1 MSDYK
6 QKLELLWRF
15 DGQMTLDHM
24 GLLVHYMTHQGDSWV
39 FTARNVCNYLGI
51 GIEKYLKLKKDLQ
64 KAGLITSSVIKD
76 HGKNTGS
83 VIRVN
88 FTWNVNNSAMD
99 CFSDTGK
106 SDTGKSDIGKSDIGK
121 SDIGKSDIGKSD
133 IGKSGQHI
141 KKDNYDKEGDYD
153 KNGDNDKEGDNLKS
167 ERRSQNADAFAP
179 VTHSQNDALQKPFTA
194 SEYSENDEEDTSF
207 FEEFGQLEQPKA
219 KKTRK
224 AKTSTKFEKPS
235 LEELTQY
242 IRDKINEKQ
251 LTGWNEPQ
259 IINQGEIIWNY
270 YESNGWKVGKNSMKS
285 WQGSVSHWLSN
296 QNWMPRN
303 TGNSAGRQKT
313 FKEIDQENRDR
324 PFTHHEEHL
333 IELAAK
339 RILSTNSTEVLNGMP
354 ECLRDDALKLAEKMR
369 KQQGDKPKVRLLF

>member
-39 FTARNVCNYLGI
+39 FTARNVCKYLGI

-88 FTWNVNNSAMD
+88 FTWNANNSAMD
-99 CFSDTGK
+99 CFSDTGN
-106 SDTGKSDIGKSDIGK
+106 SDTGKSDIGKSDTGK
-121 SDIGKSDIGKSD
+121 PD

-153 KNGDNDKEGDNLKS
+153 KNGDNDEESDNLKS

-179 VTHSQNDALQKPFTA
+179 VTHSQNNALQKPFTA

-207 FEEFGQLEQPKA
+207 FEEFGKPEPPKA

-251 LTGWNEPQ
+251 LTGWNEQQ

-270 YESNGWKVGKNSMKS
+270 YVSNGWKVGKNSMKS

-296 QNWMPRN
+296 QNWMPHN
-303 TGNSAGRQKT
+303 TGNSAGRPKT

-339 RILSTNSTEVLNGMP
+339 RILSTNSTEVLEGLP

-369 KQQGDKPKVRLLF
+369 KEQGDKPKVRLLL

>member
-15 DGQMTLDHM
+15 DGNMTLDHM

-39 FTARNVCNYLGI
+39 FTARNVCKHLGI

-64 KAGLITSSVIKD
+64 EAGLITSSVIKE
-76 HGKNTGS
+76 HGKNAGS

-88 FTWNVNNSAMD
+88 FTWNVNNSTMD

-106 SDTGKSDIGKSDIGK
+106 SDT
-121 SDIGKSDIGKSD
+121 
-133 IGKSGQHI
+133 GKSGQHI

-153 KNGDNDKEGDNLKS
+153 KNGDNDKESDNLKS
-167 ERRSQNADAFAP
+167 EGRSQNAGAFAP
-179 VTHSQNDALQKPFTA
+179 VTHSQNDVLQKPFTA

-207 FEEFGQLEQPKA
+207 FEEFGKPEQPKE

-224 AKTSTKFEKPS
+224 AQTGTKFEKPS

-251 LTGWNEPQ
+251 LTGWNEQQ

-296 QNWMPRN
+296 QNWMPHN

-324 PFTHHEEHL
+324 PFTHHEEYL

-369 KQQGDKPKVRLLF
+369 KEQGDKPKVRLLF

>member
-15 DGQMTLDHM
+15 DGHMTLDHM
-24 GLLVHYMTHQGDSWV
+24 GLLVHYMTHQGDSWK
-39 FTARNVCNYLGI
+39 FTARNVCKHLGI

-64 KAGLITSSVIKD
+64 KAGLITSSVIKE

-88 FTWNVNNSAMD
+88 FTWNANNSAMD
-99 CFSDTGK
+99 CFSDIGK
-106 SDTGKSDIGKSDIGK
+106 SDTGNSDIGKSDIGK
-121 SDIGKSDIGKSD
+121 SDAGKSD

-207 FEEFGQLEQPKA
+207 FEEFGQPEPPKA

-296 QNWMPRN
+296 QNWMPHN
-303 TGNSAGRQKT
+303 TANSAGRQKT

-339 RILSTNSTEVLNGMP
+339 RILSTNSTEVLEGLP
-354 ECLRDDALKLAEKMR
+354 ECLRNDALKLVEKMR
-369 KQQGDKPKVRLLF
+369 KEQGDRPKVRLLL

>member
-64 KAGLITSSVIKD
+64 KAGLITSSVIKE

-88 FTWNVNNSAMD
+88 FTWNANNSAMD
-99 CFSDTGK
+99 CFSDIGK
-106 SDTGKSDIGKSDIGK
+106 SDTGNSDIGESDIGKSDA
-121 SDIGKSDIGKSD
+121 GKSD

-207 FEEFGQLEQPKA
+207 FEEFGQPEPPKA

-251 LTGWNEPQ
+251 LTGWNEQQ

-296 QNWMPRN
+296 QNWMPHN
-303 TGNSAGRQKT
+303 TANSAGRQKT

-339 RILSTNSTEVLNGMP
+339 RILSTNSTEVLEGLP

-369 KQQGDKPKVRLLF
+369 KEQGDKPKVRLLF

>member
-64 KAGLITSSVIKD
+64 EKGLITSSVIKE
-76 HGKNTGS
+76 HGKNIGS
-83 VIRVN
+83 TIRVN
-88 FTWNVNNSAMD
+88 FTWNANNSAMD

-106 SDTGKSDIGKSDIGK
+106 SDTGKSDTGKSDTGK
-121 SDIGKSDIGKSD
+121 SDT
-133 IGKSGQHI
+133 GKSGQHI

-207 FEEFGQLEQPKA
+207 FEEFGQPEPPKA

-251 LTGWNEPQ
+251 LTGWNEQQ

-303 TGNSAGRQKT
+303 TGNSAARQKT
-313 FKEIDQENRDR
+313 FKEMEREKIDYALTHQEESLIEGAAFILLKTNFQSGIAKL
-324 PFTHHEEHL
+324 PEHL
-333 IELAAK
+333 KQRAIDLAK
-339 RILSTNSTEVLNGMP
+339 
-354 ECLRDDALKLAEKMR
+354 KMQ
-369 KQQGDKPKVRLLF
+369 KEQGDQPKVSLIF

>member
-15 DGQMTLDHM
+15 DGKMTLDHM

-39 FTARNVCNYLGI
+39 FTARNVCKHLGI

-64 KAGLITSSVIKD
+64 EAGLITSSVIKE
-76 HGKNTGS
+76 HGKNAGS

-88 FTWNVNNSAMD
+88 FTWNANNSAMD
-99 CFSDTGK
+99 CFSDIGKSDTGN
-106 SDTGKSDIGKSDIGK
+106 SDTGKSDIGNSDT
-121 SDIGKSDIGKSD
+121 GKSD

-207 FEEFGQLEQPKA
+207 FEEFGQPEQPKA

-224 AKTSTKFEKPS
+224 AKTSAKFEKPS

-242 IRDKINEKQ
+242 IRDKISEKH
-251 LTGWNEPQ
+251 LTGWNEQ
-259 IINQGEIIWNY
+259 QVINQGEIIWNY

-324 PFTHHEEHL
+324 PFTHREEHL
-333 IELAAK
+333 IEIAAK
-339 RILSTNSTEVLNGMP
+339 RILSTNSTEVLEGLP

-369 KQQGDKPKVRLLF
+369 KEQGDKPKVRLLF

>member
-39 FTARNVCNYLGI
+39 FTARNVCKYLGI
-51 GIEKYLKLKKDLQ
+51 GIEKYLKLKRDLQ
-64 KAGLITSSVIKD
+64 NAGLITSSVIKE

-83 VIRVN
+83 IIRVN
-88 FTWNVNNSAMD
+88 FTWNANNSAMD
-99 CFSDTGK
+99 CFSDIGKSDTGNSDTGK
-106 SDTGKSDIGKSDIGK
+106 SDTGNSDT
-121 SDIGKSDIGKSD
+121 GKSD

-207 FEEFGQLEQPKA
+207 FEEFGQPEPPKA

-303 TGNSAGRQKT
+303 TGNSAGRPKT

-333 IELAAK
+333 IEIAAK
-339 RILSTNSTEVLNGMP
+339 RILSTNSTEVLEGLP

-369 KQQGDKPKVRLLF
+369 KEQGDKPKVRLLF

>member
-15 DGQMTLDHM
+15 DGKMTLDHM

-39 FTARNVCNYLGI
+39 FTARNVCKYLGI

-88 FTWNVNNSAMD
+88 FTWNANNSAMD
-99 CFSDTGK
+99 CFSDIGKSDTGN
-106 SDTGKSDIGKSDIGK
+106 SDTGKSDIGKSDA
-121 SDIGKSDIGKSD
+121 GKSD

-153 KNGDNDKEGDNLKS
+153 KNGNNDKEGDNLKS

-207 FEEFGQLEQPKA
+207 FEEFGQPEQPKA

-303 TGNSAGRQKT
+303 TGNSAGRPKT

-333 IELAAK
+333 IEIAAK
-339 RILSTNSTEVLNGMP
+339 RILSTNSTEVLEGLP

-369 KQQGDKPKVRLLF
+369 KEQGDKPKVRLLF

>member
-64 KAGLITSSVIKD
+64 EAGLISSVVIKE

-83 VIRVN
+83 AIRVN
-88 FTWNVNNSAMD
+88 FTWNANNSAMD

-106 SDTGKSDIGKSDIGK
+106 SDTGKSDTGKSDTGK
-121 SDIGKSDIGKSD
+121 SDTGKSDTGKSD
-133 IGKSGQHI
+133 TGKSGQHI

-179 VTHSQNDALQKPFTA
+179 VTHSQN
-194 SEYSENDEEDTSF
+194 
-207 FEEFGQLEQPKA
+207 EFGQPEPPKA

-242 IRDKINEKQ
+242 IRDKISEKH
-251 LTGWNEPQ
+251 LTGWNEQQ

-303 TGNSAGRQKT
+303 TGNGAGRPKT

-339 RILSTNSTEVLNGMP
+339 RILSTNSTEVLEGLP
-354 ECLRDDALKLAEKMR
+354 ECLRNDALKLVEKMR
-369 KQQGDKPKVRLLF
+369 KEQGDRPKVRLLF

>member
-15 DGQMTLDHM
+15 DGKMTLDHM

-64 KAGLITSSVIKD
+64 EAGLITSSVIKE

-83 VIRVN
+83 AIRVN
-88 FTWNVNNSAMD
+88 FTWNANNSAMD
-99 CFSDTGK
+99 CFSG
-106 SDTGKSDIGKSDIGK
+106 
-121 SDIGKSDIGKSD
+121 IGKSD

-207 FEEFGQLEQPKA
+207 FEEFGQPEQPKA

-224 AKTSTKFEKPS
+224 AKTSAKFEKPS

-251 LTGWNEPQ
+251 LTGWNEQQ

-303 TGNSAGRQKT
+303 TGSSAGRLKT
-313 FKEIDQENRDR
+313 FKEMEREAIDR
-324 PFTHHEEHL
+324 PVTHQEEGLIEGAAFMLLKTNFQSGIAKLPEHL
-333 IELAAK
+333 KQRAIDLA
-339 RILSTNSTEVLNGMP
+339 R
-354 ECLRDDALKLAEKMR
+354 KMQ
-369 KQQGDKPKVRLLF
+369 KEQGDKPKVTLII

>member
-24 GLLVHYMTHQGDSWV
+24 GLLVHYMTHQGDSWI
-39 FTARNVCNYLGI
+39 FTARNVCKHLGI

-64 KAGLITSSVIKD
+64 KAGLITSSVIKE

-88 FTWNVNNSAMD
+88 FTWNANNSAMD
-99 CFSDTGK
+99 CFSDIGK
-106 SDTGKSDIGKSDIGK
+106 SDTGNSDIGESDIGKSDA
-121 SDIGKSDIGKSD
+121 GKSD

-207 FEEFGQLEQPKA
+207 FEEFGQPEPPKA

-251 LTGWNEPQ
+251 LTGWNEQQ

-296 QNWMPRN
+296 QNWMPHN
-303 TGNSAGRQKT
+303 TANSAGRQKT

-339 RILSTNSTEVLNGMP
+339 RILSTNSTEVLEGLP

-369 KQQGDKPKVRLLF
+369 KEQGDKPKVRLLF

>member
-15 DGQMTLDHM
+15 DGKMTLDHM

-51 GIEKYLKLKKDLQ
+51 GIEKYLKLKRDLQ
-64 KAGLITSSVIKD
+64 NAGLITSSVIKE

-88 FTWNVNNSAMD
+88 FTWNANNSAMD

-106 SDTGKSDIGKSDIGK
+106 SDIGNSDIGKSDA
-121 SDIGKSDIGKSD
+121 GKSDIGKSD

-207 FEEFGQLEQPKA
+207 FEEFGQPEQPKA

-303 TGNSAGRQKT
+303 TGNSAGRPKT

-333 IELAAK
+333 IEIAAK
-339 RILSTNSTEVLNGMP
+339 RILSTNSTEVLEGLP

-369 KQQGDKPKVRLLF
+369 KEQGDKPKVRLLF

>member
-64 KAGLITSSVIKD
+64 EAGLISSVVIKE

-83 VIRVN
+83 AIRVN
-88 FTWNVNNSAMD
+88 FTWNANNSAMD

-106 SDTGKSDIGKSDIGK
+106 SDTGKSDTGKSDTGK
-121 SDIGKSDIGKSD
+121 SDT
-133 IGKSGQHI
+133 GKSGQHI

-207 FEEFGQLEQPKA
+207 FEEFGQPEPPKA

-242 IRDKINEKQ
+242 IRDKISEKH
-251 LTGWNEPQ
+251 LTGWNEQQ

-303 TGNSAGRQKT
+303 TGNGAGRPKT

-339 RILSTNSTEVLNGMP
+339 RILSTNSTEVLEGLP
-354 ECLRDDALKLAEKMR
+354 ECLRNDALKLVEKMR
-369 KQQGDKPKVRLLF
+369 KEQGDRPKVRLLF